1 MFKGILE
8 LYPEIFSRR
17 LIDYGLFLNLYAQV
31 CTRCFGYGLPSCS
44 MIPMA
49 DNINHS
55 CVAVTNELINY
66 QK

>member
-1 MFKGILE
+1 
-8 LYPEIFSRR
+8 
-17 LIDYGLFLNLYAQV
+17 
-31 CTRCFGYGLPSCS
+31 

-66 QK
+66 QKQIDGPIDKNYFKINKFMNDYSALY